1 MPLDQI
7 LFKMESSISR
17 PTGGIFF
24 NIRGETPSKPGAE
37 DVREKIA
44 FLSSVREKGIVRKSG
59 TTIFGIGNWTKVN
72 LFERRNV
79 RRRYFVAKKWKPVF
93 VVMMSVTLYTIFKGF
108 SC

>member
-44 FLSSVREKGIVRKSG
+44 FLSSVREKGIVRKSAQPFSGSEIGPKLISSNAG
-59 TTIFGIGNWTKVN
+59 TYGGDILSQKNGNQSS
-72 LFERRNV
+72 L
-79 RRRYFVAKKWKPVF
+79 
-93 VVMMSVTLYTIFKGF
+93 
-108 SC
+108 